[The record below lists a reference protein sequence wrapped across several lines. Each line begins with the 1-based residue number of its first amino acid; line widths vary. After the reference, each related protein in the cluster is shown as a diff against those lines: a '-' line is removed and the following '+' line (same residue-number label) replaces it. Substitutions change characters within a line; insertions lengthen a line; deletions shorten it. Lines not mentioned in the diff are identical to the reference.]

1 MKEQVQKPKKQYK
14 RIGTRK
20 EVLFKDDEWD
30 IVKANAEKMN
40 LSTTKYIVK
49 MSVEGKAGQNNI
61 SDIADLNRQLSAIG
75 NNLNQLA
82 RKANTI
88 NSIYAEDYERMRREY
103 AQLCLTLTRRIS
115 MLRRTAA

>member
-20 EVLFKDDEWD
+20 EVLFKNDEWEV
-30 IVKANAEKMN
+30 VKANAEKMN

-61 SDIADLNRQLSAIG
+61 SDVADLNRQLSAIG

-88 NSIYAEDYERMRREY
+88 NSIYVDDYLQMKQTFEV
-103 AQLCLTLTRRIS
+103 LCRTLNRRIF